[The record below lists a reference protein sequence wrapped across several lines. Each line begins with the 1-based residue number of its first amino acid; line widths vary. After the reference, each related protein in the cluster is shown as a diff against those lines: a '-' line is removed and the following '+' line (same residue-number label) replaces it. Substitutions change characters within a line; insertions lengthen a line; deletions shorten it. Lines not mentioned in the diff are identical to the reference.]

1 MNPDSEAFAL
11 LEGAKLAKEWTNGHV
26 IFESDCIQV
35 VNAVHQGRDSLSNLR
50 SILSEFVVE
59 ASCCQQWTCIHV
71 KRGKNSL
78 AHECAAYV
86 QQVGVRYVWDLLF
99 PERVTKA
106 YALDC
111 NRILSVV

>member
-50 SILSEFVVE
+50 SILSDFVVE

-71 KRGKNSL
+71 KRGKNSV

>member
-35 VNAVHQGRDSLSNLR
+35 VNAVQQGRDLLSNLR

-59 ASCCQQWTCIHV
+59 ASCCQQWT
-71 KRGKNSL
+71 L

-86 QQVGVRYVWDLLF
+86 QQVSVRYVCDLLF